1 MTINNIKDNNFDP
14 SEMVSLEYSSQSAIS
29 NAASAVSVPSKI
41 FAEVK
46 NASHTLEELENINF
60 YTKYTSALGFAGFE
74 PQTFE
79 EAIDEVQ
86 YIANIML
93 TEAMKHEFISNYNYI
108 ASQMGE
114 AIYPNQQILGLADTN
129 DSVWQVIARHQMY
142 ITEIMPEYVSQM
154 LQSVFQDESQLS
166 NLSRG
171 ERQQLNSWDMY
182 GILKNISQEKESEQ
196 FNALI
201 GDFYNI
207 AVDFATTSGA
217 DKLSY
222 YKKMDPSKWVRDLYA
237 SVLQDDKIEARMD
250 SMNIENERYVE
261 NQHNTISLA
270 SAARILNS
278 QNSPGLSDDGLK
290 RFEDT
295 MYNICVL
302 STSLST
308 KWGTG
313 SEEYSAVNNRQ
324 LITETID
331 RLSTHS
337 NPDIQD
343 FWHQFFEKNSKD
355 AFIALLTDGMNPETS
370 IYSEDSV
377 TRITEIYPDF
387 NDNDSSY
394 YDVDNKLQTKQNLQN
409 TSAVNTDPIIKFA
422 QSRLTKMITSSTG
435 ARTNAPSAI
444 LNMLLFIIG
453 TSHQTWAI
461 AASDEDQT
469 GFADNLGIGIAMFET
484 TASLGYYAAT
494 KAISKFMSKNMP
506 SQLAKGTMY
515 FKNYANFWLGVG
527 NTNKV
532 TSRISTRIANAIFSN
547 SALGKFITKTSLILS
562 VVSLGFGIKALVDA
576 GYTGD
581 VANIVF
587 ETLNVVVST
596 VGVIAGFG
604 ALIGAAFAGPLG
616 LAVLAAS
623 AIIMIARWIYDAT
636 KPIYIDTPI
645 KAFTLD
651 VLNRH
656 GYIFDEKGKFLSV
669 VKDVRGFNYLQ
680 NTSLQT
686 LELDSEDNGTLELRE
701 TVEYPRA
708 IAISM
713 NPYRY
718 GVVYSFDRYINDNF
732 DRARYQDY
740 NLVCEQGFSKKLD
753 WSGDSKINAVIAAVE
768 STSRYS
774 DSKALFWCKLSY
786 QKTAVY
792 MTDGLHISPKHQLT
806 GFEDGD
812 TDIQDIAAIN
822 DQYDTVLLIAT
833 KKNLY
838 RVNNNY
844 TVTKINSSALVDD
857 QSNIQS
863 VELLAAGDIAHLLL
877 RFNPQ
882 NDPTLSQAQL
892 FTVSSNGSYYDT
904 IRESSF
910 FQLNTDDSLVCR
922 SAFLHDSTPCH
933 DFVVVGPKGYK
944 RMKAILDE
952 SRTKLISFGNGLDL
966 PSIYPIG
973 EAILLKNTYLNM
985 AI

>member
-1 MTINNIKDNNFDP
+1 MTINNIKDNKFDL
-14 SEMVSLEYSSQSAIS
+14 SDIASLGYSSQSAIS
-29 NAASAVSVPSKI
+29 NVASAVSVPSKI
-41 FAEVK
+41 FAEV
-46 NASHTLEELENINF
+46 NNVSHTLEELENINF
-60 YTKYTSALGFAGFE
+60 YTKYTSALDFAGFE

-93 TEAMKHEFISNYNYI
+93 TEAIKHEFISNYNYI
-108 ASQMGE
+108 ASQMGD
-114 AIYPNQQILGLADTN
+114 AIYPNQKILGLADAN

-142 ITEIMPEYVSQM
+142 ITEIMPEYISQM
-154 LQSVFQDESQLS
+154 LQSVFQNESQLS
-166 NLSRG
+166 NLSRD

-182 GILKNISQEKESEQ
+182 GVLKNISLENETKQ
-196 FNALI
+196 FNDLMN
-201 GDFYNI
+201 DFYNI

-217 DKLSY
+217 SKLAY
-222 YKKMDPSKWVRDLYA
+222 YKEDNPTQWVRDLYA

-250 SMNIENERYVE
+250 SMNLDNERYEE
-261 NQHNTISLA
+261 NQQNTISLA
-270 SAARILNS
+270 SVVRILNS
-278 QNSPGLSDDGLK
+278 RNSPGLSDEGLNL
-290 RFEDT
+290 FADT

-308 KWGTG
+308 KWGID

-377 TRITEIYPDF
+377 RRITEVYPDF
-387 NDNDSSY
+387 NDDDYLY
-394 YDVDNKLQTKQNLQN
+394 YDVDNKLQTKQDVQN
-409 TSAVNTDPIIKFA
+409 ASAINTDPIIKFA
-422 QSRLTKMITSSTG
+422 QSRITKMIIRNTG
-435 ARTNAPSAI
+435 AKTNAPSAI

-461 AASDEDQT
+461 AASDEDQE
-469 GFADNLGIGIAMFET
+469 GFADNLGIGIALFET
-484 TASLGYYAAT
+484 SASLGYLAAT
-494 KAISKFMSKNMP
+494 KALKKFFSKRIP
-506 SQLAKGTMY
+506 SQITKGIMY
-515 FKNYANFWLGVG
+515 FKKYSNFWLGLA
-527 NTNKV
+527 NTNKIM
-532 TSRISTRIANAIFSN
+532 SRVSNKIAYAIFNASVVGRVIS
-547 SALGKFITKTSLILS
+547 SASSILS
-562 VVSLGFGIKALVDA
+562 LVSLGFGIQALVDA

-581 VANIVF
+581 IADIVF

-596 VGVIAGFG
+596 VGVIAGMG
-604 ALIGAAFAGPLG
+604 SLIGASLAGPLG
-616 LAVLAAS
+616 MAVLAAS
-623 AIIMIARWIYDAT
+623 VILMIARWIYDAT
-636 KPIYIDTPI
+636 RPIYITTPI
-645 KAFTLD
+645 KDFTHD
-651 VLNRH
+651 VLNQH

-669 VKDVRGFNYLQ
+669 VKDERGFNYLQ

-686 LELDSEDNGTLELRE
+686 LELDSEDNGTIELRE

-713 NPYRY
+713 NPDRY

-732 DRARYQDY
+732 DRACYQDY
-740 NLVCEQGFSKKLD
+740 NLVFEQGFNKKLD

-768 STSRYS
+768 STSRS
-774 DSKALFWCKLSY
+774 LDSKALFWCKLSY
-786 QKTAVY
+786 NQTAVY
-792 MTDGLHISPKHQLT
+792 MTNGLHISPEHQLT

-812 TDIQDIAAIN
+812 IDIQDIAAIN
-822 DQYDTVLLIAT
+822 DQNDTVLLIAT

-838 RVNNNY
+838 QVNNNY
-844 TVTKINSSALVDD
+844 TVTKINSIALVDD
-857 QSNIQS
+857 QSNIHS

-882 NDPTLSQAQL
+882 NDLTLSQAQL
-892 FTVSSNGSYYDT
+892 FTVSRNGSYYDT

-910 FQLNTDDSLVCR
+910 FELNTEDRLVCR
-922 SAFLHDSTPCH
+922 AAFYDSTPCH
-933 DFVVVGPKGYK
+933 DFVVVGPNGYK

-952 SRTKLISFGNGLDL
+952 SKTKLISFGNGLEL

-973 EAILLKNTYLNM
+973 EAILLKNTYLDM